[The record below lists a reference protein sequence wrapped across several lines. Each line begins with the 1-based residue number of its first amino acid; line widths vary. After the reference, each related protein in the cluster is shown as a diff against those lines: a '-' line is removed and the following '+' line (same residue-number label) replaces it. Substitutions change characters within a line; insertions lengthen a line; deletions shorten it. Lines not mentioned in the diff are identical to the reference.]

1 MSNPINNLF
10 ENILN
15 ENEYVD
21 QHNFLVAK
29 LAPELVGEL
38 TINHT
43 DSMDEMKKK
52 RKKAKEKIKNYGF
65 FYPLYPRVIKTGEQ
79 PAEEPTPPTDS
90 GDTGG
95 ETGAGEGGVDEIKPH
110 RSMMMNSSIMKHYQA
125 RNECGDT
132 IAVIPKKFVT
142 TLKRLRMTVL
152 PVTVTAKRQLRSTAN
167 QK

>member
-52 RKKAKEKIKNYGF
+52 RKKAKEKIK
-65 FYPLYPRVIKTGEQ
+65 
-79 PAEEPTPPTDS
+79 
-90 GDTGG
+90 
-95 ETGAGEGGVDEIKPH
+95 
-110 RSMMMNSSIMKHYQA
+110 
-125 RNECGDT
+125 
-132 IAVIPKKFVT
+132 
-142 TLKRLRMTVL
+142 
-152 PVTVTAKRQLRSTAN
+152 
-167 QK
+167 